1 MATRYTGMLL
11 NDALVGTPFR
21 DADGNIKLQMPE
33 LTLENSARLRS
44 LKKSDP
50 ARYAETMEAWRFAS
64 ENDITQST
72 FAAAGDL
79 YERSSKPAEE
89 FSFTQSVRRGD
100 AVSAAQRATANTIQ
114 NMGVLF
120 HTTERIGREVM
131 YMSTFDLAYERAIKQ
146 KKSPKEAGKE
156 ARELAHK
163 LTNKAMFDFS
173 NWNKSRLA
181 KSRAGKLPLQMLSFS
196 QAASSLMLRSF
207 VGMLPLMNKEGKL
220 ASARV
225 FFGMQAMAMLY
236 GGFVASILTPIAL
249 GAYGIYEGLKSLL
262 GDEDDEEEEVEGS
275 YITDAT
281 LQQELL
287 KFADDKGRELSK
299 FDMMYYI
306 KSAWIPETFG
316 PGGTLPTA
324 LGIDI
329 DSAAMLEKVADIGLP
344 ALFGVDISKSV
355 SLGDLWHSAELKSD
369 DPETAFY
376 EWLGRKIGPVGS
388 VVTAP
393 IRFVKEANAG
403 NYDKAFEALLPVA
416 YRNIAKAQRLQEE
429 GLLIGK
435 NRDIVLKDPSFY
447 DTYTVMMQSAG
458 FKEADTSRAM
468 QVDIM
473 AGDIEEEVGGQATNL
488 LDQRY
493 RAALDF
499 NKNPTAESLKELKRV
514 ERDIK
519 VYNLNFPSNTITEE
533 DKDTSFQSKNAMAA
547 ERAYGMGY
555 NPKIPV
561 RQPLAERRTADRAR
575 E

>member
-1 MATRYTGMLL
+1 MKG
-11 NDALVGTPFR
+11 
-21 DADGNIKLQMPE
+21 
-33 LTLENSARLRS
+33 
-44 LKKSDP
+44 
-50 ARYAETMEAWRFAS
+50 
-64 ENDITQST
+64 
-72 FAAAGDL
+72 AGL
-79 YERSSKPAEE
+79 
-89 FSFTQSVRRGD
+89 
-100 AVSAAQRATANTIQ
+100 
-114 NMGVLF
+114 
-120 HTTERIGREVM
+120 
-131 YMSTFDLAYERAIKQ
+131 
-146 KKSPKEAGKE
+146 
-156 ARELAHK
+156 
-163 LTNKAMFDFS
+163 
-173 NWNKSRLA
+173 
-181 KSRAGKLPLQMLSFS
+181 
-196 QAASSLMLRSF
+196 
-207 VGMLPLMNKEGKL
+207 
-220 ASARV
+220 
-225 FFGMQAMAMLY
+225 
-236 GGFVASILTPIAL
+236 AL

-262 GDEDDEEEEVEGS
+262 GDEDDEEEEIEGD

-299 FDMMYYI
+299 KDMMYYI

-324 LGIDI
+324 LGIDV

-376 EWLGRKIGPVGS
+376 EWLGRKIGPIGS
-388 VVTAP
+388 VITAP
-393 IRFVKEANAG
+393 IRFAKEANAG
-403 NYDKAFEALLPVA
+403 NYAKAFEALLPVA
-416 YRNIAKAQRLQEE
+416 YRNVAKAQRLQEE

-473 AGDIEEEVGGQATNL
+473 AGDIEQEVGGQATNL

-493 RAALDF
+493 RAVLDF
-499 NKNPTAESLKELKRV
+499 NKTPTAESLKELKRV

-519 VYNLNFPSNTITEE
+519 IYNLNFPSNAITEK
-533 DKDTSFQSKNAMAA
+533 DKDTSFQSKSDMAA

-561 RQPLAERRTADRAR
+561 RQPLAERRAADRER